1 MYNSAEIVSLAR
13 ATKRMAHRLQAYL
26 LVYSQD
32 VPHLAFSS
40 INLSAWSVRFFIEV
54 SKKHGCLDSQLDMY
68 GVF

>member
-1 MYNSAEIVSLAR
+1 
-13 ATKRMAHRLQAYL
+13 

-32 VPHLAFSS
+32 VSHLAFSS